1 MSYYNAA
8 AQSTWTVT
16 ASNFPRN
23 SVRLLVQITRS
34 SVRSAQYVLRFGPPN
49 HILADGVM
57 DSMARVGMCGCGF
70 AVGGFVAIECATIF
84 DHEHYIA
91 AKVALGDHTAWTSP
105 FGSAR

>member
-1 MSYYNAA
+1 MHTTYSLD
-8 AQSTWTVT
+8 S
-16 ASNFPRN
+16 
-23 SVRLLVQITRS
+23 S
-34 SVRSAQYVLRFGPPN
+34 SVSFHASEHSAYSADSSSAPCCVLRFGPPN

-70 AVGGFVAIECATIF
+70 AVGGFAAMKCATIF

-91 AKVALGDHTAWTSP
+91 AKAVLGDHTAWTSP